1 MLVLPPAG
9 QVPMPPL
16 AALAMAAAM
25 IPPPA
30 LAPSVYVTSN
40 YALTFRSPP
49 GAFYCPLPDDWVGSD
64 HGTTLL
70 LIQPTACGEVG
81 YPSSGRAFTP
91 ESTPRIEVYYGYWDA
106 EDALAPGPCRQ
117 VGTASL
123 MGGDQPLCRTDA
135 EGFVVVKV
143 TAHYEA
149 DIPAELDLT
158 LVTTPARLARDLAA
172 FRAMAG
178 TARACAAAWKDDNGR
193 PFTLGHGAPCPE
205 DGRTF

>member
-1 MLVLPPAG
+1 MIPF
-9 QVPMPPL
+9 

-25 IPPPA
+25 APPPA
-30 LAPSVYVTSN
+30 LAPPVFVSSN
-40 YALTFRSPP
+40 YALTFRPPP
-49 GAFYCPLPDDWVGSD
+49 GAFYCPLPADWVGSD

-70 LIQPTACGEVG
+70 LTQPTTCGAAG

-91 ESTPRIEVYYGYWDA
+91 ENTPRIEVYYGYWDA
-106 EDALAPGPCRQ
+106 DDAPAPDPCRQ
-117 VGTASL
+117 VGTVAL
-123 MGGDQPLCRTDA
+123 LGGDQSLCRTDA

-149 DIPAELDLT
+149 DVPAELDLT

-178 TARACAAAWKDDNGR
+178 TARACAAAWKDDKGR
-193 PFTLGHGAPCPE
+193 PFTLGRGAPCPA
-205 DGRTF
+205 DGSMF

>member
-1 MLVLPPAG
+1 MFPF
-9 QVPMPPL
+9 

-25 IPPPA
+25 APPPTRSPA
-30 LAPSVYVTSN
+30 LSPPVFVSSN
-40 YALTFRSPP
+40 YALTFRPPP
-49 GAFYCPLPDDWVGSD
+49 GAYYCPLPADWVGSD

-70 LIQPTACGEVG
+70 LAQPKTCGEVG

-106 EDALAPGPCRQ
+106 DDAPAPGPCRQ
-117 VGTASL
+117 VGTAAL
-123 MGGDQPLCRTDA
+123 LGGEQPLCRTNA

-143 TAHYEA
+143 TARYEA

-178 TARACAAAWKDDNGR
+178 TARACAAGWKDDKGH
-193 PFTLGHGAPCPE
+193 PFTLGHGAPCPA
-205 DGRTF
+205 DGRWF